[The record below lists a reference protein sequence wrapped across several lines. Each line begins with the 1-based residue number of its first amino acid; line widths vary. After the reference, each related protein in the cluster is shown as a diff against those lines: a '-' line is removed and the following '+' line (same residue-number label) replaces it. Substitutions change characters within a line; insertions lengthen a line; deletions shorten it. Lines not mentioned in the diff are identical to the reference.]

1 MKIMNLTFKLNL
13 KKCVRCVF
21 CRQGIVYLYMTDDR
35 YISLLVEYQVHQQDV
50 GDIVDNIKCMLY
62 YCYWS
67 MLSIF

>member
-50 GDIVDNIKCMLY
+50 GDIR
-62 YCYWS
+62 
-67 MLSIF
+67 